1 MKVKSNSPLPP
12 IRELT
17 AITDMRATLTEV
29 SIPYLAYSDGLSK
42 VATYFGYAIKF
53 YVFKWTAEFVFN
65 LDV

>member
-53 YVFKWTAEFVFN
+53 YVFK
-65 LDV
+65 